1 MPVCLQIMH
10 ALKMHKGVNQLCLLS
25 NTLTYRGCVLFL
37 HKVMVC
43 ARQRGILN
51 IRKFI

>member
-10 ALKMHKGVNQLCLLS
+10 ALELHKHVNERCGLS
-25 NTLTYRGCVLFL
+25 NTFTYRSCVLFL

-51 IRKFI
+51 IREFV